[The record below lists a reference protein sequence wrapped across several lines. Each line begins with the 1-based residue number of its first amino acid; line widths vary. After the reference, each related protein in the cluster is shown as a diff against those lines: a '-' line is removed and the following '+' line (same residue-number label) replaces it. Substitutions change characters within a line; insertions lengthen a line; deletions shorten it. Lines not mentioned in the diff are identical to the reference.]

1 MEKAVTVGAVTHT
14 HTHTHRDFYK
24 QIKNKG
30 HPLIIQKLEIVEVD
44 VLDDLQKSQIT
55 YQKG

>member
-1 MEKAVTVGAVTHT
+1 MKKAVTVGAVTHT

-30 HPLIIQKLEIVEVD
+30 HPMII
-44 VLDDLQKSQIT
+44 
-55 YQKG
+55 

>member
-1 MEKAVTVGAVTHT
+1 MKKAVTVGAVT

-30 HPLIIQKLEIVEVD
+30 HPLIIQKLEIVGGD
-44 VLDDLQKSQIT
+44 VLDDLQKSKIT